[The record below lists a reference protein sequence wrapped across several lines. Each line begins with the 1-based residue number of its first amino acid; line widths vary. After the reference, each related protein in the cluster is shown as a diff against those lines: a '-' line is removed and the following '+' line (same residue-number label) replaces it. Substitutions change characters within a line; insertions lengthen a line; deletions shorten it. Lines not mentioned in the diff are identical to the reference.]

1 MSRIAKRF
9 SELASKNRKALITY
23 LVAGDPSLDVTE
35 MLMHKMVASGADLL
49 EIGMPFS
56 DPIAEGAI
64 IQAAHHRALS
74 NSVDLRKVLDTVNRF
89 RLEDKNTPVVLMGYV
104 NPIEKMGYETFARA
118 ANVAGLDAVLT
129 VDLPVEELN
138 YSRDLFDQFELDTI
152 LLVSPTSPDERVH
165 RIASKAKGFLY
176 SVAVVGLTGD
186 KNLDFRQVENQVMS
200 IRRFS
205 ELPIVVGFGIKDPDT
220 AKLVASISDGVVI
233 GSIIVDCIAQSL
245 GTSSVA
251 LNKVKS
257 LVSSIRDKMD
267 EVGCDKYTE

>member
-89 RLEDKNTPVVLMGYV
+89 RLEDKNTPVVLMGYL

-118 ANVAGLDAVLT
+118 ANIAGLDAVLT

-152 LLVSPTSPDERVH
+152 LIQIDQT
-165 RIASKAKGFLY
+165 
-176 SVAVVGLTGD
+176 
-186 KNLDFRQVENQVMS
+186 NL
-200 IRRFS
+200 
-205 ELPIVVGFGIKDPDT
+205 
-220 AKLVASISDGVVI
+220 
-233 GSIIVDCIAQSL
+233 
-245 GTSSVA
+245 
-251 LNKVKS
+251 
-257 LVSSIRDKMD
+257 
-267 EVGCDKYTE
+267 